1 MMDLL
6 QTLVSFVVALGVLV
20 TIHEY
25 GHYWVARR
33 AGVRILR
40 FSLGFGRPL
49 YQRRFGPDA
58 TEFTV
63 AAIPLGG
70 YVKMLDEREGPVA
83 PAERHRAFNN
93 QSLPRRCA
101 IVAAGPLANFLLAF
115 LVYWAM
121 FMAGV
126 TGARPFIG
134 EVDAGGIAARSGL
147 RAGDEILNVDGRD
160 TAIWDNVMSTAI
172 DAILDAQS
180 VRLSV
185 LGADGLPREVTLDFS
200 SISVDDISRG
210 DFFNKVGFEPRRPKV
225 PPIIGRVV
233 PAEAAAEAGLQAG
246 DRVLRLDGKP
256 VDDWLDW
263 VEDIRTSAGR
273 RLEVVVSRDG
283 SERTFT
289 LEPRESVVDG
299 RTVGRI
305 GAEVAPFET
314 PPEPV
319 ATATERYGMLTA
331 AARALDRTRDVTLT
345 TLKFLRK
352 MVLGEASV
360 NNLSG
365 PISIAQFAGE
375 SAKLGLSRFL
385 EFLGLVSVSL
395 AVLNLLPIPMLDG
408 GHLMYYLIESI
419 IRKPVPEAVQLY
431 GQHIGLMFL
440 LGLMGLAIFN
450 DIMRIL

>member
-1 MMDLL
+1 MMDIL
-6 QTLVSFVVALGVLV
+6 QTVASFVVALGVLV
-20 TIHEY
+20 SIHEY
-25 GHYWVARR
+25 GHYWVAKK

-58 TEFTV
+58 TEFTI
-63 AAIPLGG
+63 AAVPLGG

-83 PAERHRAFNN
+83 PEERHRAFNT
-93 QSLPRRCA
+93 QSLARRSA
-101 IVAAGPLANFLLAF
+101 IVAAGPIANFLLA
-115 LVYWAM
+115 LIVYWAM

-134 EVDAGGIAARSGL
+134 EVEADGIAARSGL
-147 RAGDEILNVDGRD
+147 RSGDEILSVDGRA

-172 DAILDAQS
+172 DAILDAQA
-180 VRLSV
+180 VRLGV
-185 LGADGLPREVTLDFS
+185 LGADGLEREVSLDFS
-200 SISVDDISRG
+200 SLSVDDLSRG
-210 DFFNKVGFEPRRPKV
+210 EFFDKVGFEPRRPDV
-225 PPIIGRVV
+225 PPIIGKVM
-233 PAEAAAEAGLQAG
+233 PGEAAADAGLQAG
-246 DRVLRLDGKP
+246 DRIVRLAGRP

-263 VEDIRTSAGR
+263 VEDIRANAGQ
-273 RLEVVVSRDG
+273 RLEVVIRRDG
-283 SERTFT
+283 VEQTVF
-289 LEPRESVVDG
+289 LVPRESSVDG
-299 RTVGRI
+299 LPVGRI

-314 PPEPV
+314 AGEPV
-319 ATATERYGMLTA
+319 ATATERYGPLPA

-345 TLKFLRK
+345 TLKFMRK
-352 MVLGEASV
+352 MVVGEASV
-360 NNLSG
+360 DNLSG
-365 PISIAQFAGE
+365 PISIAQFAGA

-431 GQHIGLMFL
+431 GQHVGLMFL